1 MKPWL
6 EITQS
11 DALIVQPSQP
21 VSDQSP
27 IARKRIRNSDI
38 TLPSS
43 SNGLSPDV
51 AVSYSFSIS
60 TLILHTGCYSK
71 SEKKENVL
79 FNTQS

>member
-27 IARKRIRNSDI
+27 IARKTVISHYHPIVMDC
-38 TLPSS
+38 LHAV
-43 SNGLSPDV
+43 V
-51 AVSYSFSIS
+51 AVVI
-60 TLILHTGCYSK
+60 
-71 SEKKENVL
+71 
-79 FNTQS
+79 